1 MFGACLGHHL
11 GLSLACLGH
20 ILKACL
26 GQSKISAVLHA
37 SMMPFYSN
45 AALRGSH
52 GLSAQRT
59 KSSRLEGPP
68 ARSVISNTKIDATS
82 LSFEFAWVSL
92 PSSES
97 AFCVEQ
103 RSRG

>member
-52 GLSAQRT
+52 GLSTQRT
-59 KSSRLEGPP
+59 KSSRLE
-68 ARSVISNTKIDATS
+68 KIDATS

-92 PSSES
+92 PSSE
-97 AFCVEQ
+97 AALCVGQ
-103 RSRG
+103 RRRG